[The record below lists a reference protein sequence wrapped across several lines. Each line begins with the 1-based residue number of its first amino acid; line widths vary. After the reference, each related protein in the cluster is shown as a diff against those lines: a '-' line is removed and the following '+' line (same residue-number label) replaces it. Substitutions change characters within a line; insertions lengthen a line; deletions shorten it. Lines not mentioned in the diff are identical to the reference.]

1 MKSEREAQQSPF
13 NEDKAEG
20 NLKALIAYV
29 DEAKKAAGNFYI
41 TGRPLPDVVRDM
53 AEAIQRAD
61 NEIERLANL
70 YQQTVVERDQ
80 FAKLMGTMKGERDAL
95 EKENKELHKA
105 LRSEGNECDDMTFKY
120 EALLEKIACA
130 VGVHTWNKFEDDCGG
145 GTVCSRC
152 GKEERHWFKR

>member
-80 FAKLMGTMKGERDAL
+80 FAKLMGTMKAERDVLA
-95 EKENKELHKA
+95 KENKELRKA
-105 LRSEGNECDDMTFKY
+105 PRSEGDECDEATFKY

-130 VGVHTWNKFEDDCGG
+130 VGVHEWESSTSNYGG
-145 GTVCSRC
+145 GRVCHRC
-152 GKEERHWFKR
+152 GKSNLEWVKR